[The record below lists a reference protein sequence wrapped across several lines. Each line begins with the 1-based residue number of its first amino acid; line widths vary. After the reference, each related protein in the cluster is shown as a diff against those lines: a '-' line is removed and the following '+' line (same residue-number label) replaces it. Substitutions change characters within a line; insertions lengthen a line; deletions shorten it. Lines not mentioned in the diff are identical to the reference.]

1 MRGKGY
7 RRLQEAMTRAVES
20 GLRFL
25 DGIIGA
31 DGAWPAVGIYER
43 GRPAVPEWT
52 PFAAAVG
59 ILALEACD
67 ARRAVALRARSRAFL
82 HSRIEYPGVWRYY
95 LQLAP
100 DLDDTALCSVA
111 AGSHLW
117 LLMGRNV
124 GQILSCRDDEGRFRT
139 WIVPEDKCL
148 KRYHATKPAGIV
160 LGDDSESSPNTVDS
174 VVNANVL
181 AYLGDRPE
189 TQAAQGWLAMLIEDG
204 REPGTAPYYISTMD
218 LYSAMARAS
227 RLAPPVFGQLRATLA
242 ARIVAQL
249 ESGGET
255 IDAYR
260 MAQGVTALSQ
270 LQVSG
275 PREIEVVRCALEGLL
290 EAQHA
295 NGGWPDCQ
303 IWKCR
308 PGIEGRFSSEAV
320 TTACCIG
327 AIVRAMQ
334 A

>member
-1 MRGKGY
+1 MRGQGY
-7 RRLQEAMTRAVES
+7 RPLQEAMARAVES

-25 DGIIGA
+25 DGVIGA
-31 DGAWPAVGIYER
+31 EGAWPAVGIYDR
-43 GRPAVPEWT
+43 GRTTVPEWT

-59 ILALEACD
+59 ILALEACG
-67 ARRAVALRARSRAFL
+67 APRAAALRARSRAFL

-95 LQLAP
+95 SGLAP

-124 GQILSCRDDEGRFRT
+124 GPILSCRDDEGRFRT
-139 WIVPEDKCL
+139 WIVPKGECL
-148 KRYHATKPAGIV
+148 KPYRSTESAGMV
-160 LGDDSESSPNTVDS
+160 PGDGSESSPNTVDS

-189 TQAAQGWLAMLIEDG
+189 TRAAQGWLAKLVEEG
-204 REPGTAPYYISTMD
+204 RESGTAPYYLSTID

-227 RLAPPVFGQLRATLA
+227 HLAPPVFARLRATLA
-242 ARIVAQL
+242 ARIVALL

-260 MAQGVTALSQ
+260 MAQGVTALIQ
-270 LQVSG
+270 LQATG
-275 PREIEVVRCALEGLL
+275 EDEVVRRALAGLL

-295 NGGWPDCQ
+295 DGGWPECL
-303 IWKCR
+303 IWTCR
-308 PGIEGRFSSEAV
+308 PGVEGRFSSEAL

-327 AIVRAMQ
+327 AMVRAMQ

>member
-1 MRGKGY
+1 MRGQGY
-7 RRLQEAMTRAVES
+7 RSLREGMARAVES

-31 DGAWPAVGIYER
+31 EGAWPAVGIYDR
-43 GRPAVPEWT
+43 DRPAVPEWT

-59 ILALEACD
+59 ILALEACG
-67 ARRAVALRARSRAFL
+67 APRAAALISRSRAFL

-95 LQLAP
+95 PGLAP

-124 GQILSCRDDEGRFRT
+124 GLILSCRDDEGRFRT
-139 WIVPEDKCL
+139 WIVPKGERL
-148 KRYHATKPAGIV
+148 KPYRATESARMVP
-160 LGDDSESSPNTVDS
+160 GDGSESSPKTVDS

-189 TQAAQGWLAMLIEDG
+189 TRAAQEWLAKLVEEG
-204 REPGTAPYYISTMD
+204 RESGTAPYYPSTMD

-227 RLAPPVFGQLRATLA
+227 RLAPPVFARLRATLA
-242 ARIVAQL
+242 ARVVELL
-249 ESGGET
+249 EAGGET

-260 MAQGVTALSQ
+260 MAQGVTALAQ
-270 LQVSG
+270 LQATG
-275 PREIEVVRCALEGLL
+275 EEEVVRCSLEGLL
-290 EAQHA
+290 ETQHA
-295 NGGWPDCQ
+295 NGGWPECL
-303 IWKCR
+303 IWRCR
-308 PGIEGRFSSEAV
+308 PGIKGRFSSEAL

-327 AIVRAMQ
+327 ALARAMR